1 MQKMLQHKIREL
13 KSLPEGSLVK
23 KNGCY
28 YHYLNGHETG
38 ISKNKELIKQ
48 LARKRFLEN
57 EVKIIRNNLELQQKI
72 TDKYT
77 ELDIKNIVASMP
89 KSYHE
94 LPMEYFTGKEKQIF
108 QSQNPY
114 KRENL
119 RYKSGNGVLVRTKS
133 ELIIANFLE
142 ENDINY
148 MYEQRFLLGSH
159 AVYPDFLL
167 ENDHNFMKPLEHLG
181 MIGDKE
187 YDKTAQKKIMEYTQ
201 NGYFPSRDVIYTYE
215 EDILEPEKLR
225 NILHIHG
232 FM

>member
-1 MQKMLQHKIREL
+1 M
-13 KSLPEGSLVK
+13 
-23 KNGCY
+23 
-28 YHYLNGHETG
+28 
-38 ISKNKELIKQ
+38 
-48 LARKRFLEN
+48 
-57 EVKIIRNNLELQQKI
+57 
-72 TDKYT
+72 
-77 ELDIKNIVASMP
+77 
-89 KSYHE
+89 
-94 LPMEYFTGKEKQIF
+94 
-108 QSQNPY
+108 
-114 KRENL
+114 
-119 RYKSGNGVLVRTKS
+119 LVRTKS

-142 ENDINY
+142 ENNINY

>member
-1 MQKMLQHKIREL
+1 MNKILQQKIREL
-13 KSLPEGSLVK
+13 KKLPEGSLVK

-28 YHYLNGHETG
+28 YHYLNGHEKG

-57 EVKIIRNNLELQQKI
+57 EIKIMKINQELQKKFSK
-72 TDKYT
+72 KY
-77 ELDIKNIVASMP
+77 EVLNAKSIIASMP

-94 LPMEYFTGKEKQIF
+94 LPIEFFSGKEKQIF

-114 KRENL
+114 KREHL
-119 RYKSGNGVLVRTKS
+119 IYKSGKGVFVRTKS

-142 ENDINY
+142 ENNINY
-148 MYEQRFLLGSH
+148 MYEQRFLLGHH

-167 ENDHNFMKPLEHLG
+167 DNGIIMKPLEHLG

-187 YDKTAQKKIMEYTQ
+187 YDERSIKKITEYTQ

-225 NILHIHG
+225 NILHIHR
-232 FM
+232 FI